1 MDEFF
6 NKAID
11 AARNGVKNNEGG
23 PFGAVVIDK
32 NNKIVGIGN
41 NRVLCDHDP
50 TAHAEVVAIR
60 NACKNLKTHDLTGC
74 KIIATSEPCPMCLS
88 SIIWSNIKEVYFG
101 TNRRDVS
108 KIGFRDKLIYD
119 YLSGKE
125 QDVIKVKYIEN
136 QECKD
141 LLNEYDNT
149 IY

>member
-101 TNRRDVS
+101 NTRVETS
-108 KIGFRDKLIYD
+108 SIGFRDDLIYK
-119 YLSGKE
+119 YLEGKE
-125 QDVIKVKYIEN
+125 KDIIKVYHV
-136 QECKD
+136 
-141 LLNEYDNT
+141 DNT
-149 IY
+149 KCIDLIKEYKN